1 MSIRRRMFLGIALLF
16 GLGFYFLITTVLDDM
31 ELRYRESTEE
41 PLVDTARVLASFAVN
56 SIKNNEFDIAL
67 FRNSFKTVHAQSF
80 KAQVF
85 GLTKTNVDLHIYIT
99 DHAGIVLFDSNNG
112 LHEGD
117 DYSQWRD
124 VYRTL
129 RGEYGARTS
138 VNINDSENKIMY
150 IASPIIKNGEL
161 IGVLSV
167 GKPTVNV
174 NQFTKTTQK
183 KLIEVGF
190 AFCLILIAIGLLLS
204 LWVTRPIHL
213 LINYARTVS
222 AGKRVKRPKLGS
234 GEMAELGQA
243 FEDMRDTLEGR
254 RYVENYV
261 QTLTHEIKSPLFAI
275 QGAAELLAGELT
287 RDKRQDFINNIRVE
301 SDRIS
306 RIVEQLLLLS
316 SLESRKHIE
325 NITAIDIDEILA
337 EAIESLKH
345 IIHAKKL
352 RIDLKGER
360 KCNAYGEAFLIRQV
374 LANLLQN
381 AIEFSP
387 LKGEIIITV
396 KQYDSKIT
404 VEIQDQGGGIPDY
417 AKERIFERFY
427 SLKRP
432 DTGKKSSGLGLSLAR
447 EIMLLHEGTLSVSS
461 TEQQG
466 TVAQI
471 SLFIKTNKEH

>member
-1 MSIRRRMFLGIALLF
+1 MNIRGRLFLGIIVLF
-16 GLGFYFLITTVLDDM
+16 GSGFYFLITSVADDM
-31 ELRYRESTEE
+31 EFRYREATEE

-56 SIKNNEFDIAL
+56 SIKDYQFDLGL
-67 FRNSFKTVHAQSF
+67 FRDSFNSAHAQSF
-80 KAQVF
+80 NAQVF
-85 GLTKTNVDLHIYIT
+85 GLTKTHVDLHVYIT
-99 DHAGIVLFDSNNG
+99 DAAGIVLFDSDNG
-112 LHEGD
+112 LNEGA

-124 VYRTL
+124 VHRTL

-138 VNINDSENKIMY
+138 ANPKDPENKIMY
-150 IASPIIKNGEL
+150 IASPILLDGEL

-174 NQFTKTTQK
+174 NQFTRTTQD
-183 KLIEVGF
+183 KLVEVGI

-222 AGKRVKRPKLGS
+222 AGKRVKCPKLGT

-243 FEDMRDTLEGR
+243 FEEMRDTLEGR
-254 RYVENYV
+254 RYVENYL

-275 QGAAELLAGELT
+275 QGAAELLDGELT
-287 RDKRQDFINNIRVE
+287 AAKRQDFIDNIRVE

-325 NITAIDIDEILA
+325 SIAAIEIDEILA

-345 IIHAKKL
+345 LLQTKKL
-352 RIDLKGER
+352 HIDVEGLTGCK
-360 KCNAYGEAFLIRQV
+360 AFGEAFLIRQV
-374 LANLLQN
+374 IANLLQN

-387 LKGEIIITV
+387 REALITIMV
-396 KQYDSKIT
+396 TQEDEQVAIG
-404 VEIQDQGGGIPDY
+404 IQDQGCGIPDY
-417 AKERIFERFY
+417 ARERIFERFY

-432 DTGKKSSGLGLSLAR
+432 DTGKKSSGLGLSLAK
-447 EIMLLHEGTLSVSS
+447 EIMLLHGGSLSVSS
-461 TEQQG
+461 ANRQG
-466 TVAQI
+466 TIATI
-471 SLFIKTNKEH
+471 SLPMKTASS